1 MTKGYSHTIEL
12 AKNLS
17 GDSIRV
23 DGEAY
28 PFMLRRDARARR
40 MLLRVMPA
48 DGAVVLVLPRH
59 VPLRAGEAFV
69 MEQAGW
75 IAARQAERPRMP
87 AWADGGSL
95 PYLGE
100 RLPIR
105 HRPEARGRGAVWLE
119 DDGVHVS
126 GEAEHLPRRLRD
138 WLLRQARQRIAEE
151 VQQLTAKT
159 GLRAKRVSLRDTTSR
174 WGSCSSTGT
183 LSFSWRLIMAPP
195 PVLRYLVAHEVAH
208 LRHMDHGEGFWALVA
223 GLLDGE
229 AEMRAAKAWLR
240 RHGAALH
247 LEG

>member
-1 MTKGYSHTIEL
+1 MTKAYSHTIEL
-12 AKNLS
+12 PKDLS
-17 GDSIRV
+17 GDSIQV
-23 DGEAY
+23 DGEIY

-48 DGAVVLVLPRH
+48 DGAVVLVLPRN
-59 VPLRAGEAFV
+59 VSRRAGEIFV
-69 MEQAGW
+69 IEQAGW
-75 IAARQAERPRMP
+75 IAARQAERPKLP
-87 AWADGGSL
+87 AWADGGTL

-105 HRPEARGRGAVWLE
+105 HRPDTRGRGAVWLE
-119 DDGVHVS
+119 EGGVHVS
-126 GEAEHLPRRLRD
+126 GEATHLPRRLRD
-138 WLLRQARQRIAEE
+138 WLIREARSRVADE
-151 VQQLTAKT
+151 VQAITERA
-159 GLRAKRVSLRDTTSR
+159 GLRAKRISLRDTTSR

-195 PVLRYLVAHEVAH
+195 AVLRYLVAHEMAH
-208 LRHMDHGEGFWALVA
+208 LRHMDHGAGFWSLVA
-223 GLLDGE
+223 SLLGGE

>member
-12 AKNLS
+12 TAD
-17 GDSIRV
+17 GIRL
-23 DGEAY
+23 DGETY

-40 MLLRVMPA
+40 MLLRVMPS
-48 DGAVVLVLPRH
+48 DGAVVLVLPRNASR
-59 VPLRAGEAFV
+59 RAGEVFLA
-69 MEQAGW
+69 EQAGW
-75 IAARQAERPRMP
+75 IAARQAERQALRVGLP

-119 DDGVHVS
+119 DGAVHVS
-126 GEAEHLPRRLRD
+126 GEAAHLQRRLRD
-138 WLLRQARQRIAEE
+138 WLIRQARQRVADE
-151 VQQLTAKT
+151 VQDAT
-159 GLRAKRVSLRDTTSR
+159 LRAGVRAARISLRDTTSR

-208 LRHMDHGEGFWALVA
+208 LRHMDHGAGFWGLVA
-223 GLLDGE
+223 SLLGGE
-229 AEMRAAKAWLR
+229 ADMRAAKAWLR